1 MTGIIRRALLAV
13 ALLGVTAAGLS
24 ACAVRYD
31 DYHHRYWNDR
41 DHHDHDRDHD
51 RR

>member
-13 ALLGVTAAGLS
+13 ALLGVTGAGLS

-31 DYHHRYWNDR
+31 DYHHHWNDDR
-41 DHHDHDRDHD
+41 GRHDHDHG
-51 RR
+51 RRW